1 MNGMTRVA
9 PPAVS
14 TQRPAETQ
22 TAATTQTAEMIPTA
36 VRTSD
41 AVMTRAAVMAQRS
54 GDRPGGVPAGRG
66 RSGGQR

>member
-1 MNGMTRVA
+1 MSGMTRAA

-14 TQRPAETQ
+14 TQRPGETQ
-22 TAATTQTAEMIPTA
+22 TAVTTQTAEMIQTA

-41 AVMTRAAVMAQRS
+41 AVMTRSAVMAQRS
-54 GDRPGGVPAGRG
+54 GDRPGGAPAGRG